1 MKELKGWTC
10 LNMIACKG
18 DQFNQ
23 QTVACCTQ
31 SRRKKCEKEGVCHIV
46 MPQCLNDRLQILKKF
61 GVKMSEHPYLPG
73 YTSRA
78 YNAYRKALTTH
89 LKLSRKQDELVKK
102 YGANCLRTCKA
113 VIIKFGLLGEFL
125 NGRCIKQYGR
135 EDDLSELIAQLSG
148 WR

>member
-61 GVKMSEHPYLPG
+61 GVKMSEHPYLPR

-78 YNAYRKALTTH
+78 YNAYRKAITKH
-89 LKLSRKQDELVKK
+89 LKLSSKQDELVKK

-113 VIIKFGLLGEFL
+113 VIIKFGLINES
-125 NGRCIKQYGR
+125 NGGVTMSSKGKVTFRKEVQDG
-135 EDDLSELIAQLSG
+135 
-148 WR
+148 